1 MNCSTEIKASERIR
15 LRPDRLASRGIHRLR
30 FRCSSLVVSAGR
42 MERERAMIVGLA
54 RISISLVS
62 AGGGEGT
69 LD

>member
-30 FRCSSLVVSAGR
+30 FRCSSLVVSAE

-62 AGGGEGT
+62 AGGGGRHT
-69 LD
+69 